1 MLPYLAPLIITPA
14 GGMYADKLIT
24 SGKPVGHVRKIM
36 CSITLLGPAS
46 AFAVLV
52 AVPQPS
58 PFLATLLSTL
68 AIGCL
73 GCGDSSYWAAY
84 VDISPRFAGKN
95 QRCLRHSGSSDSAT
109 ALRAGILLGMGN
121 TLGNFAG
128 ILVNLVTGSILDS
141 FGIHEDASPWLAAT
155 HTATPQEVLEAGA
168 AGWTA
173 VFLVAIVVN
182 VVGAA
187 SFACFYSNEGGVI
200 FP

>member
-1 MLPYLAPLIITPA
+1 MRLLLLCELEIRRLWAGLVLVLPYLAPLIITPA

-84 VDISPRFAGKN
+84 VDISPRFAGKK
-95 QRCLRHSGSSDSAT
+95 RC
-109 ALRAGILLGMGN
+109 
-121 TLGNFAG
+121 
-128 ILVNLVTGSILDS
+128 
-141 FGIHEDASPWLAAT
+141 
-155 HTATPQEVLEAGA
+155 
-168 AGWTA
+168 
-173 VFLVAIVVN
+173 
-182 VVGAA
+182 
-187 SFACFYSNEGGVI
+187 SN
-200 FP
+200 

>member
-1 MLPYLAPLIITPA
+1 MRLWAGLVLVLPYLAPLIITPA

-84 VDISPRFAGKN
+84 VDISPRFAGKK
-95 QRCLRHSGSSDSAT
+95 QRCLRHSGPECLRDIPQPRCGQAFSSAWGTRSAT
-109 ALRAGILLGMGN
+109 SR
-121 TLGNFAG
+121 
-128 ILVNLVTGSILDS
+128 GSS
-141 FGIHEDASPWLAAT
+141 
-155 HTATPQEVLEAGA
+155 
-168 AGWTA
+168 
-173 VFLVAIVVN
+173 
-182 VVGAA
+182 
-187 SFACFYSNEGGVI
+187 
-200 FP
+200 